1 MLLLCMGNS
10 ARNQMTEGL
19 LRHPAGDRYD
29 VSTAWTHPF
38 GLNPSAEAA
47 MQELRIDISSQRSK
61 SMDESIDQ
69 AFDCVIT
76 VCNRAKD
83 SCPRWPHT
91 GRLMHRSFDDPAAA
105 MGSLGDRKNTFRT
118 VRDQIKA
125 RLEWFITS
133 P

>member
-1 MLLLCMGNS
+1 M
-10 ARNQMTEGL
+10 E
-19 LRHPAGDRYD
+19 
-29 VSTAWTHPF
+29 
-38 GLNPSAEAA
+38 
-47 MQELRIDISSQRSK
+47 ELRIDISSQRSK

-69 AFDCVIT
+69 AFDYVIT
-76 VCNRAKD
+76 VCNQAKD

-105 MGSLGDRKNTFRT
+105 MGSLEDRKNTFRT